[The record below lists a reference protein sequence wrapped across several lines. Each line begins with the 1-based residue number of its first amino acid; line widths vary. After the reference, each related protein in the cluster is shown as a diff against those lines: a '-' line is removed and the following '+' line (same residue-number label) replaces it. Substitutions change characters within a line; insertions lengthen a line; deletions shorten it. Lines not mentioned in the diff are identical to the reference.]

1 MTVDA
6 SSGTDDRRPLTIRLS
21 VEQKRWLMNEALDR
35 RCAQHPRCT
44 QNDVVVDA
52 LIAAGA
58 PST

>member
-35 RCAQHPRCT
+35 RCT
-44 QNDVVVDA
+44 QNDVIVKA